1 MFCLYG
7 GSSFEAFQVASNGP
21 AGWLIHDPLNGDAA
35 RAKLVLQAQAPPIT
49 KWTHILMQTRMHVN
63 MKIGKQVH
71 SSSNVHHSSLFICVS
86 ICFFTQGSCSSL
98 FARPVQ
104 CGIKTLSPSS
114 KSPSSS
120 ANPKESTPNSWR
132 SASASTSDSPPTMDS
147 TALLTKLTRL
157 TLTSSTS

>member
-35 RAKLVLQAQAPPIT
+35 RAKFVLQAQAPPIA

-63 MKIGKQVH
+63 MKIGKQLH
-71 SSSNVHHSSLFICVS
+71 SSSNVHHNSLFICVS
-86 ICFFTQGSCSSL
+86 ICFFTQGSCSGL

-104 CGIKTLSPSS
+104 CGVH
-114 KSPSSS
+114 
-120 ANPKESTPNSWR
+120 
-132 SASASTSDSPPTMDS
+132 
-147 TALLTKLTRL
+147 
-157 TLTSSTS
+157 